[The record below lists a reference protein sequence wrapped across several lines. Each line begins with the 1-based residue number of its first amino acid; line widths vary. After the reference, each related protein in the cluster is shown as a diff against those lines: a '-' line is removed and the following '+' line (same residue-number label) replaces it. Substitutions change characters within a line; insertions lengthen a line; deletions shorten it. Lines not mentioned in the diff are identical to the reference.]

1 MKDKKNEGFEEDF
14 SIDQSQYEIEDE
26 NKVKP
31 TSELEA
37 TEVVPID
44 EKRETIQF
52 PWTIA
57 IIIGVLMVL
66 IIACFIVIMILGPE
80 DPATSSSEISTV
92 LGVKI
97 INFLYKIIAI

>member
-1 MKDKKNEGFEEDF
+1 MEEEKK
-14 SIDQSQYEIEDE
+14 
-26 NKVKP
+26 
-31 TSELEA
+31 ELEV
-37 TEVVPID
+37 E
-44 EKRETIQF
+44 ESETPPLEERKETFHF

-57 IIIGVLMVL
+57 IMIGVLMVL

>member
-1 MKDKKNEGFEEDF
+1 MEDKKNEGYKEDF
-14 SIDQSQYEIEDE
+14 SIDESQFEIEYEKSD
-26 NKVKP
+26 KP

-57 IIIGVLMVL
+57 IIIGVVMVL

>member
-1 MKDKKNEGFEEDF
+1 MEEKKNDDYSVDE
-14 SIDQSQYEIEDE
+14 SQFEIEYEKGDR
-26 NKVKP
+26 P

-37 TEVVPID
+37 TEIVPID
-44 EKRETIQF
+44 ERKETIHF
-52 PWTIA
+52 PWAIA

-80 DPATSSSEISTV
+80 DPATSSSDISTN

-97 INFLYKIIAI
+97 YNFLYKILAI

>member
-1 MKDKKNEGFEEDF
+1 MEDKKNEEFKEDF
-14 SIDQSQYEIEDE
+14 SIDESHYEIEDE
-26 NKVKP
+26 NRVKS
-31 TSELEA
+31 TDELEA
-37 TEVVPID
+37 TEAVPVD
-44 EKRETIQF
+44 EKRETIHF
-52 PWTIA
+52 PWSIA

-66 IIACFIVIMILGPE
+66 IIACFIIIMILGPE

>member
-1 MKDKKNEGFEEDF
+1 MEKKNEEYKEDF
-14 SIDQSQYEIEDE
+14 SIDESQYEIEDE
-26 NKVKP
+26 NKERP
-31 TSELEA
+31 TGELEA

-52 PWTIA
+52 PWAIA
-57 IIIGVLMVL
+57 IIIGVLMIL
-66 IIACFIVIMILGPE
+66 MIACFIVIMILGPE

>member
-1 MKDKKNEGFEEDF
+1 MIDKKNEQFEEDF
-14 SIDQSQYEIEDE
+14 SVDNSQYEIEDE

-31 TSELEA
+31 ISELEA
-37 TEVVPID
+37 TEIVPVD
-44 EKRETIQF
+44 EKKETIHF
-52 PWTIA
+52 PWAIA

-92 LGVKI
+92 LPVKI
-97 INFLYKIIAI
+97 INFLYKILAI

>member
-1 MKDKKNEGFEEDF
+1 MEEKKNDDYSVDE
-14 SIDQSQYEIEDE
+14 SQFEIEYEKSDR
-26 NKVKP
+26 P

-37 TEVVPID
+37 TEIVPID
-44 EKRETIQF
+44 ERKETIQF
-52 PWTIA
+52 PWAIA

>member
-1 MKDKKNEGFEEDF
+1 MEKKNEEYKEDF
-14 SIDQSQYEIEDE
+14 SIDESQYEIEDE
-26 NKVKP
+26 NKERP

-52 PWTIA
+52 PWAIA

-80 DPATSSSEISTV
+80 DPATSSSDISTN

-97 INFLYKIIAI
+97 YNFLYKILAI

>member
-1 MKDKKNEGFEEDF
+1 MEKKNEEYKEDF
-14 SIDQSQYEIEDE
+14 SIDQSQYEIEDD
-26 NKVKP
+26 NKERP

-52 PWTIA
+52 PWAIA

-80 DPATSSSEISTV
+80 DPATSSSDISTN

-97 INFLYKIIAI
+97 YNFLYKILAI